1 MTSHSRLAGAI
12 VIAATV
18 ASLCV
23 PAVGA
28 AQQLVSKSAPLAK
41 ELAALLDQ
49 KKLDSIAAK
58 DPSAPDH
65 YVGAL
70 YFPGLQLLVVSAKYA
85 VPIYINEKLAKKD
98 YREVYIDLNSASVQ
112 GTKNFIEDLK
122 ADGLLPERNGD
133 EPFDI
138 VEMGTKRTMLD
149 GDYKKQQLTEQAYGD
164 AFKAADEAYA
174 KYLALLIAEAKKP

>member
-1 MTSHSRLAGAI
+1 MTSRSRLAGAI

-23 PAVGA
+23 PATGA
-28 AQQLVSKSAPLAK
+28 AQQLASKSAPLAK
-41 ELAALLDQ
+41 ELTTLLDQ
-49 KKLDSIAAK
+49 KKLDSIAAR
-58 DPSAPDH
+58 DPSAPDY

-85 VPIYINEKLAKKD
+85 VAIYINEKLAKQD

-122 ADGLLPERNGD
+122 ADGLLPDRSGD
-133 EPFDI
+133 DPFDI
-138 VEMGTKRTMLD
+138 VEMGGKRTMLD
-149 GDYKKQQLTEQAYGD
+149 GDYKKQQLTEQAYAE

-174 KYLALLIAEAKKP
+174 KYLTLLIGEAKKH